1 MTELLVLI
9 NGNLAGRAFADR
21 RGRSGFLYDDAW
33 RNSRDAIP
41 LSLSLPLANNQ
52 HDSDAVAAVLW
63 GFLPDNEHVLQ
74 RWAARFHVSPRNPLA
89 LLGHV
94 GEDCAGAAQFVRPE
108 RIDDVVDGGPGE
120 VAWLD
125 EASVA
130 ERLRQ
135 VRRDAGATRR
145 QDDIGQFSL
154 PGAQP
159 KIALHRDDG
168 RWGVPQGRMP
178 TTHILKPPT
187 GAHEGYVENEHF
199 CLTLARSLGLSVCES
214 AILHFEDEIAICV
227 TRYDRDYLAGRW
239 WRVHQEDFCQALGV
253 MPQRKYQN
261 QGGPSPA
268 AINEVLRQYS
278 GQPHDDRANFLLV
291 LVFNWLI
298 GGSDAHAKNYSLLIG
313 SGGVVRLAPFYDIS
327 SALPYPEI
335 DRRRL
340 KMAMKVG
347 SHYRWHDIS
356 LRDWLAL
363 GNEMGFPGE
372 YTREIMMLVGR
383 SIADLAAVVAV
394 GMKQEGVEHPIVS
407 MLVDSISESADRC
420 LKMLSVSSDARTG

>member
-1 MTELLVLI
+1 MTELTVLI
-9 NGNLAGRAFADR
+9 NGRLAGRAFADKH
-21 RGRSGFLYDDAW
+21 GHPEFVYDEAW

-41 LSLSLPLANNQ
+41 LSLSLPLANKQ
-52 HDSDAVAAVLW
+52 HDSDTVAAVLW
-63 GFLPDNEHVLQ
+63 GFLPDNEHILQ
-74 RWAARFHVSPRNPLA
+74 RWASQFHVSPRNPLA

-108 RIDDVVDGGPGE
+108 RVADVLDGGPGVVE
-120 VAWLD
+120 WLD

-145 QDDIGQFSL
+145 QDDVGQFSL

-168 RWGVPQGRMP
+168 RWGIPQGRTP

-187 GAHEGYVENEHF
+187 GAYDGYVENEHF
-199 CLTLARSLGLSVCES
+199 CLTLARSLRLSVCES
-214 AILHFEDEIAICV
+214 AILHFGDEITICV
-227 TRYDRDYLAGRW
+227 TRYDREYQAGRW

-253 MPQRKYQN
+253 MPQQKYQN
-261 QGGPSPA
+261 QRGPSPA
-268 AINEVLRQYS
+268 QIGEVLHQYS
-278 GQPHDDRANFLLV
+278 EQPQVDRANFLLV

-313 SGGVVRLAPFYDIS
+313 AGGSVRLAPFYDIS

-335 DRRRL
+335 DRRKL

-347 SHYRWHDIS
+347 SHYRWHEIS
-356 LRDWLAL
+356 VRDWLAL
-363 GNEMGFPGE
+363 GDELGFSEE
-372 YTREIMMLVGR
+372 YTREVLTLVGK
-383 SIADLAAVVAV
+383 SIADFAAMVASR
-394 GMKQEGVEHPIVS
+394 MKQEGVDHPIIDT
-407 MLVDSISESADRC
+407 LVDSISESSDRC
-420 LKMLSVSSDARTG
+420 LKMLSASSDARPG